1 MLVFK
6 NADLD
11 QNGVLNATEFWSVLQ
26 SDMLHLN
33 LSDDELRE
41 IRHHADIDSDGNITY
56 EEFIPV
62 IKDLLQRVYQVT
74 NRTSRPK
81 AAKEY
86 NSCSAGISHHIHTT
100 PIPQNKEED
109 WNDWCQVGVVR
120 VPASVG
126 VPPFK
131 RMRPT
136 NLFPTLSDPDCRPR
150 NGPAPL
156 HEQAHWC
163 NAAKAAGQL
172 Q

>member
-41 IRHHADIDSDGNITY
+41 IQHHADIDSDGNITY

-74 NRTSRPK
+74 DTHPVPHLSTHSTTAVPRTF
-81 AAKEY
+81 
-86 NSCSAGISHHIHTT
+86 SHHPHH
-100 PIPQNKEED
+100 
-109 WNDWCQVGVVR
+109 
-120 VPASVG
+120 
-126 VPPFK
+126 
-131 RMRPT
+131 
-136 NLFPTLSDPDCRPR
+136 RPR
-150 NGPAPL
+150 FPRTKRRTGTTGAR
-156 HEQAHWC
+156 
-163 NAAKAAGQL
+163 
-172 Q
+172 